1 MTATETSRHHAAAGP
16 GTGTIPIRRPPHA
29 LSRSIPRHW
38 YGGQAFATH
47 FLDALSSTF
56 PDGEAFFVRSVHHYR
71 DRVDDA
77 ELAEAIRC
85 FSGQEGQHRRVHADH
100 VQLLV
105 DQGYA
110 GLVPMN
116 RILDRMMRWF
126 NRRMPALALAITA
139 SVEHLTA
146 LLARK
151 VLANDAALL
160 RPMHPEMAGL
170 WRWHA
175 LEEAE
180 HKSVA
185 FDVMER
191 HGPGHATRVA
201 AQLLSTTLL
210 ALEVVVRLLYM
221 LWKDRLLF
229 DARTWKDGRR
239 FLFASGGLLRGGAGH
254 YIAWYRR
261 GFHPDDIDDA
271 ALVDETRPIVDAALL
286 R

>member
-1 MTATETSRHHAAAGP
+1 V
-16 GTGTIPIRRPPHA
+16 
-29 LSRSIPRHW
+29 
-38 YGGQAFATH
+38 
-47 FLDALSSTF
+47 LDALSSTF

-71 DRVDDA
+71 DLVDDA

-105 DQGYA
+105 DQGYTA
-110 GLVPMN
+110 LVPMN
-116 RILDRMMRWF
+116 RLLDRVMRWF
-126 NRRMPALALAITA
+126 NRRMPATALAITA

-151 VLANDAALL
+151 VLAHDAALVA
-160 RPMHPEMAGL
+160 PMHPEMAAL

-180 HKSVA
+180 HKAVA
-185 FDVMER
+185 FDVMDR
-191 HGPGHATRVA
+191 YGPGHAHRA
-201 AQLLSTTLL
+201 FAQLLSTTLL
-210 ALEVVVRLLYM
+210 VLEVLVRLLYM
-221 LWKDRLLF
+221 LSKDRLLL
-229 DARTWKDGRR
+229 DAGTWKDGLR
-239 FLFASGGLLRGGAGH
+239 FLFGSGGLLRGGAGH
-254 YIAWYRR
+254 YFAWYQR

-271 ALVDETRPIVDAALL
+271 ALVGETRPIVEAALL